1 MSVLA
6 RVFESAGLATVAIA
20 LVREHAA
27 RVKPPRALWVPFYF
41 GYALGKPDDPAF
53 QHRVIAAALDLLQ
66 ADSGPVLADYPDEA
80 GPVGMPQASEVAAAV
95 AQPGPGPGSG
105 VEGNNGVSGSGSGSG
120 GEGAPGA
127 GRLNAADT
135 LTALRPYYERWLAQ
149 RGRTAV
155 GIAGVPQRR
164 FRGVVRFLEAY
175 AESDAADMDDRPADV
190 SVPQFVRY
198 CADDLKAFCYE
209 ARMMQRPDDAE
220 PDIHRWFW
228 GETEVGALI
237 DRITRRLNATGDT
250 RLQATAYGLSR

>member
-6 RVFESAGLATVAIA
+6 RVFEAAGITTIAIA

-27 RVKPPRALWVPFYF
+27 RVRPPRALWVPFYF
-41 GYALGKPDDPAF
+41 GFALGRPNDAAF
-53 QHRVIAAALDLLQ
+53 QHQVLRAALELLD
-66 ADSGPVLADYPDEA
+66 APAGPVLADFPEDA
-80 GPVGMPQASEVAAAV
+80 GPIGMPQASEVAASQA
-95 AQPGPGPGSG
+95 PDR
-105 VEGNNGVSGSGSGSG
+105 SGSGRIM
-120 GEGAPGA
+120 AD
-127 GRLNAADT
+127 AADT

-155 GIAGVPQRR
+155 GITGIPQRR

-175 AESDAADMDDRPADV
+175 AESDGADLEERPPEV

-228 GETEVGALI
+228 GETAVGELI
-237 DRITRRLNATGDT
+237 DRITQRLNASGDAA
-250 RLQATAYGLSR
+250 LQATAYGLSR